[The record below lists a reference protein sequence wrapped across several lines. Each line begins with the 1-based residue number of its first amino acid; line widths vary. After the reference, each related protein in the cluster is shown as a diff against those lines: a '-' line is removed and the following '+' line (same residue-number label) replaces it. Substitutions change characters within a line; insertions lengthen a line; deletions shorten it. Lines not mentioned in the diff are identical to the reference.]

1 MPNIRQNLRYAIE
14 NAVEKDA
21 ELAVVLD
28 GYKQYLYLQKSENT
42 SSYWKVVIGIWTNRF
57 ECENGFEPYA
67 IIRITTDDFCRLVPD
82 KHTGKLYESLS
93 TTVFSNR
100 NIRMFY

>member
-42 SSYWKVVIGIWTNRF
+42 SSY
-57 ECENGFEPYA
+57 
-67 IIRITTDDFCRLVPD
+67 
-82 KHTGKLYESLS
+82 
-93 TTVFSNR
+93 
-100 NIRMFY
+100 